1 MEIALQCIEKSCH
14 IVYALLPTCFIFVLF
29 SSSAFSCLSPEFM
42 FKAENIVSAF
52 FTFSSLKA
60 RRGNVKS
67 KLNPFQIV
75 CEGVSGK
82 YQ

>member
-14 IVYALLPTCFIFVLF
+14 IVYALLPTCFIFIFFQCL
-29 SSSAFSCLSPEFM
+29 SCLSPEFM

-60 RRGNVKS
+60 RRDNVKS
-67 KLNPFQIV
+67 KLNPFQII